1 MPSRFEELE
10 RGSPQ
15 LIFRLKKAMNHE
27 GSELAKEALSAI
39 LQLCAELDAMETEVV
54 ILDEDVEEL
63 AKEVYLK
70 ATAAQIG
77 CGGELE
83 SWKSA
88 TLARFA
94 KSSRAVARA
103 FYYPEEENAGT

>member
-54 ILDEDVEEL
+54 ILDEDVDSL
-63 AKEVYLK
+63 AARIFANSISSLLPDQCDALPEYKHRVD
-70 ATAAQIG
+70 
-77 CGGELE
+77 
-83 SWKSA
+83 
-88 TLARFA
+88 TLSKNA
-94 KSSRAVARA
+94 KAVARL
-103 FYYPEEENAGT
+103 FYYPEE